1 MNYSTVLVTGGCG
14 FIGSNFVNDV
24 VKRYPHTKFINID
37 CMNYCASL
45 DNITVT
51 EYSNYKF
58 IKGNILDQHLIAFLL
73 EEYKVEAIVH
83 FAAQS
88 HVDGS
93 FENSLKYT
101 SDNVMG
107 THILLEAS
115 RLYGRL
121 KLFLHFSTDEVYG
134 ESSLQE
140 NEIAKTEQSIL
151 CPTNPYA
158 ATKAA
163 AEMIAQSYYQSFRLP
178 LIITR
183 CNNVYGPRQY
193 LEKVIPRF
201 IHLLQNNQKC
211 TIHGS
216 GDNVRSFI
224 HVDDVV
230 SAVDIIM
237 KNGIKG
243 EIYNIGSPIE
253 VSVKEVAR
261 TIIHHIKGR
270 DVSID
275 DWIVWV
281 EDRKF
286 NDKRY
291 YINDSKLQQLGWKPT
306 IFFTEGLEKTMEW
319 YKK

>member
-1 MNYSTVLVTGGCG
+1 
-14 FIGSNFVNDV
+14 
-24 VKRYPHTKFINID
+24 
-37 CMNYCASL
+37 MNYCASL
-45 DNITVT
+45 DNITVA

-58 IKGNILDQHLIAFLL
+58 IKGNILDQHLISFLL
-73 EEYKVEAIVH
+73 EEYKVDAIIH

-115 RLYGRL
+115 RLYGKL
-121 KLFLHFSTDEVYG
+121 KIFLHFSTDEVYG
-134 ESSLQE
+134 ESSLHE

-158 ATKAA
+158 TTKAA

-193 LEKVIPRF
+193 IEKVIPRF
-201 IHLLQNNQKC
+201 IHLLQNNKKC
-211 TIHGS
+211 TMNGT
-216 GDNVRSFI
+216 GDNVRLFI

-230 SAVDIIM
+230 CAIDIIM
-237 KNGIKG
+237 KNGVKG

-261 TIIHHIKGR
+261 TIIHNIKGR
-270 DVSID
+270 DESID
-275 DWIVWV
+275 DWIVWI
-281 EDRKF
+281 EDRKL

-306 IFFTEGLEKTMEW
+306 ISFTEGLTKTIEW
-319 YKK
+319 YK

>member
-14 FIGSNFVNDV
+14 FIGSNFVNDMV
-24 VKRYPHTKFINID
+24 QKYPHTKFINID

-45 DNITVT
+45 DNITVA

-58 IKGNILDQHLIAFLL
+58 IKGNILDQHLISFLL
-73 EEYKVEAIVH
+73 EEYKVDTIIH

-101 SDNVMG
+101 NDNVMG

-115 RLYGRL
+115 RLYGKL

-134 ESSLQE
+134 ESSLHE
-140 NEIAKTEQSIL
+140 NEIAKTEQSVL

-163 AEMIAQSYYQSFRLP
+163 AEMIAQSYYQSFCLP

-193 LEKVIPRF
+193 IEKVIPRF

-211 TIHGS
+211 TIHGT

-230 SAVDIIM
+230 HAVDSIM
-237 KNGIKG
+237 KNGVKG

-261 TIIHHIKGR
+261 TIIHNIKGT
-270 DVSID
+270 DVAID

-306 IFFTEGLEKTMEW
+306 ISFMEGITKTIEW
-319 YKK
+319 YK